1 MKGERF
7 KMRTISALIA
17 ATFCALALSE
27 SAVAA
32 DRGLAR
38 PQAQGWLEF
47 RTAFAAEK
55 LWPDK
60 TAKTKGGSAQ
70 SPTLQVT
77 DRPWPEE
84 LEGAAGALQ
93 HRYDVLRNWSN
104 SAQRIL
110 TNQGTSYDVAGN

>member
-1 MKGERF
+1 
-7 KMRTISALIA
+7 MRRISALIA
-17 ATFCALALSE
+17 ATFCALALSG

-32 DRGLAR
+32 DRALTR

-60 TAKTKGGSAQ
+60 TAKTKGGFAQ
-70 SPTLQVT
+70 SPMLQVT

-84 LEGAAGALQ
+84 LKGAAGALQ
-93 HRYDVLRNWSN
+93 QGYDVLRNLSK
-104 SAQRIL
+104 SAQRISS
-110 TNQGTSYDVAGN
+110 NQGISYDVAGN